1 MKKVFVYDPTASD
14 KLSSV
19 RGVGRYLQIL
29 KENFPKNTIFTDSL
43 KRISADSV
51 FVNPFYNFLTT
62 PLTLKRITQKQI
74 AIIHD
79 LIPLKYPTHFP
90 AGVRGNINIF
100 LNKLALKNYDL
111 IITDSEASKR
121 DIMEKLQVKSYKIKV
136 IYPCLPKLFTEK
148 SQILNLKSQIN
159 PKFQKQNSKRL
170 EFGAF
175 KLFGSWNL
183 DLGAYCMYVGDAT
196 WNKNLVNLA
205 RAIKI
210 INVTCIFVGKVFNEA
225 VDVAS
230 EETLREADC
239 RDNRQSLAEEKY
251 HERQNLPRANHPWQ
265 RELKEFFEL
274 TKNDRRFIF
283 AGFLPDSDLLKLY
296 QQARLNILASR
307 DEGFGFSF
315 LEAASQ
321 GCLSVLSDIPVLK
334 EISDGNALFC
344 DPKNPYDLADKI
356 GEIYFNKN
364 IRNKVGQLAKK
375 RSEFFSKKKF
385 RSKFLKIIS

>member
-79 LIPLKYPTHFP
+79 LMHLKDPSHFP

-170 EFGAF
+170 
-175 KLFGSWNL
+175 
-183 DLGAYCMYVGDAT
+183 
-196 WNKNLVNLA
+196 
-205 RAIKI
+205 
-210 INVTCIFVGKVFNEA
+210 
-225 VDVAS
+225 
-230 EETLREADC
+230 
-239 RDNRQSLAEEKY
+239 
-251 HERQNLPRANHPWQ
+251 
-265 RELKEFFEL
+265 
-274 TKNDRRFIF
+274 
-283 AGFLPDSDLLKLY
+283 
-296 QQARLNILASR
+296 
-307 DEGFGFSF
+307 
-315 LEAASQ
+315 
-321 GCLSVLSDIPVLK
+321 
-334 EISDGNALFC
+334 
-344 DPKNPYDLADKI
+344 
-356 GEIYFNKN
+356 
-364 IRNKVGQLAKK
+364 
-375 RSEFFSKKKF
+375 
-385 RSKFLKIIS
+385 